1 MPHVLQTLCLRYES
15 TLTQQKPMTEMY
27 TIRKRGCTNAKF
39 TAYRKK
45 YAKVYPKNILY
56 RNRHNCMELKS

>member
-1 MPHVLQTLCLRYES
+1 M
-15 TLTQQKPMTEMY
+15 LTQQKQTTEMY

-45 YAKVYPKNILY
+45 YTKIMKNK
-56 RNRHNCMELKS
+56 KSI